1 MKKGVTNI
9 VAELH
14 IYVEIVLA
22 KTRIIVTIVTNV
34 GQVI

>member
-9 VAELH
+9 VVELH
-14 IYVEIVLA
+14 IYVEIVLT

>member
-1 MKKGVTNI
+1 MKNGVTNI

-14 IYVEIVLA
+14 IYVEIVLT
-22 KTRIIVTIVTNV
+22 KTIIVVTIVTNV